1 MGKTLKEW
9 SWNGN
14 DIVLLLYDNWYVINA
29 IIIYANKA
37 FIVACLLVVP
47 AIIFLL
53 WMIYWTLVIS
63 VMILSLVIIIYI
75 TIIVSQLVLRLFSSL
90 FNNPVVSI
98 LIIGGVRS
106 FNEFCYIRPCY
117 HCRYE
122 YDTHIPKTEI
132 VDMISRIVAIM
143 IMTSIMTLTIW

>member
-14 DIVLLLYDNWYVINA
+14 DIVLLSYDNWYVINA

-37 FIVACLLVVP
+37 FIVDCLLVVP

-53 WMIYWTLVIS
+53 WMIYWTLIIS

-75 TIIVSQLVLRLFSSL
+75 TIIVVLVLRLFSSL

-106 FNEFCYIRPCY
+106 FNEFCYKRPCC

-132 VDMISRIVAIM
+132 VDMITRIVAIM